1 MMGRRAAFTEADLRR
16 AMKVARQAD
25 ARAIVEVTAE
35 GTIRILPESV
45 HSSTTEVDKWF
56 EASDEG

>member
-1 MMGRRAAFTEADLRR
+1 MGRRASFTEADLRR

-45 HSSTTEVDKWF
+45 RTSTSEVDKWF
-56 EASDEG
+56 EANDEG

>member
-1 MMGRRAAFTEADLRR
+1 MGRRAAFTEADLRR

-35 GTIRILPESV
+35 GTIRILPETV
-45 HSSTTEVDKWF
+45 RTSTSEVDKWF
-56 EASDEG
+56 GADDEG